1 MTQYDNNMRGTLGKN
16 DRREKETHPE
26 YTGKCE
32 IDGKMYWISG
42 WVKEGQGRKFFSLS
56 FKAQEQQASRAPAQK
71 AKPSGR
77 APDGFDDMPDDVP
90 F

>member
-16 DRREKETHPE
+16 ERREKETHPE

-32 IDGKMYWISG
+32 IDGKMYWISA
-42 WVKEGQGRKFFSLS
+42 WVKEGQGRKFFSLA
-56 FKAQEQQASRAPAQK
+56 FKPQEQQQQAPAKRQ
-71 AKPSGR
+71 
-77 APDGFDDMPDDVP
+77 APPQDDDSSIP